1 MNTHCVYFEK
11 RMKKI
16 KSIYE
21 ELHKIIL
28 GAGITVRKD
37 MLVKSRGGYCLLDDN
52 KLIILNKTLPLESH
66 SSILARCIGEL
77 GLHNSEIFI
86 APAIREYIENEI
98 ASHPQKAKIEFVI
111 EEKEQQ

>member
-1 MNTHCVYFEK
+1 M
-11 RMKKI
+11 KI

-21 ELHKIIL
+21 ELHKIITS
-28 GAGITVRKD
+28 AGVVIRKD
-37 MLVKSRGGYCLLDDN
+37 LLVKSRGGYCLLDDN
-52 KLIILNKTLPLESH
+52 KLIILNKTLPIESH

-98 ASHPQKAKIEFVI
+98 ANHPQKENIEFVI
-111 EEKEQQ
+111 EKNTVKNQDE